1 MKKRLAL
8 VLAGV
13 MMVSSLAGCGSSKPA
28 ETTAAAAGETTAAAA
43 DAKADSSADID
54 YPTKDITIIV
64 PFDAGGGNDILA
76 RLISKTAM
84 EGKYFK
90 GANIIVDNPYSYG
103 MDKFKEVVEDV
114 SGGKIAVTVHKGT
127 LGENENELI
136 EKLEMGAASMVV
148 ASPGFMT
155 AIGVPEVDI
164 FSLEYLFDS
173 FDHWEKCLDGEF
185 GDKMKEVVKE
195 KTGNNFRI
203 MAYWSSSVRDY
214 YGKKPV
220 TKPEDLK
227 GMTIRT
233 QSSQVQQDFWKAC
246 GAIPTSVA
254 WGELY
259 QALQQGVVD
268 SAENDYTSFMLK
280 EHHKTPNGH
289 YISET
294 HHDYT
299 TRLLLMNGDFYDSLT
314 DEQKGWI
321 DEAVKACTEEE
332 RQVVYRMFKESKE
345 KVIADGAEV
354 TNFEDVDIDAFKA
367 LALPIQDK
375 FAADNNMTAELEMI
389 RAAAE

>member
-1 MKKRLAL
+1 MKKQVSL
-8 VLAGV
+8 VLAGS
-13 MMVSSLAGCGSSKPA
+13 MIAASLAGCGGGAAAPATTAAPAAA
-28 ETTAAAAGETTAAAA
+28 ETTAAAAGETAAATEA
-43 DAKADSSADID
+43 AASNVT
-54 YPTKDITIIV
+54 PELNLII
-64 PFDAGGGNDILA
+64 ASNQTSL
-76 RLISKTAM
+76 
-84 EGKYFK
+84 E
-90 GANIIVDNPYSYG
+90 NPYSFG
-103 MDKFKEVVEDV
+103 MDKFKEVAEDI

-127 LGENENELI
+127 LGENESELI

-155 AIGVPEVDI
+155 SIGVPEVDI
-164 FSLEYLFDS
+164 FSLNYLFDS
-173 FDHWEKCLDGEF
+173 FDHWEKCLDGDF
-185 GDKMKEVVKE
+185 GNKMKETVKE

-203 MAYWSSSVRDY
+203 MAYWTSSVRDY
-214 YGKKPV
+214 YGKKAV
-220 TKPEDLK
+220 TKPDDLK

-289 YISET
+289 FITET

-299 TRLLLMNGDFYDSLT
+299 TRLLLMNGNYYDSLT
-314 DEQKGWI
+314 DEQKAWI
-321 DEAVKACTEEE
+321 DEAVTACTEEE
-332 RQVVYRMFKESKE
+332 RQVVYKMFKESKE

-375 FAADNNMTAELEMI
+375 FAADNNMTAELQMI
-389 RAAAE
+389 RDAAK

>member
-1 MKKRLAL
+1 MKKKVSVL
-8 VLAGV
+8 LAGAMIV
-13 MMVSSLAGCGSSKPA
+13 ASLAGCGGGSA
-28 ETTAAAAGETTAAAA
+28 ATATTAAGGNAAAPAGGNAAAPEAGGNAAAA
-43 DAKADSSADID
+43 ELNL
-54 YPTKDITIIV
+54 II
-64 PFDAGGGNDILA
+64 ASNQT
-76 RLISKTAM
+76 SQ
-84 EGKYFK
+84 
-90 GANIIVDNPYSYG
+90 DNPYSYG
-103 MDKFKEVVEDV
+103 MDKFKEVIEEK

-127 LGENENELI
+127 LGENESELI
-136 EKLEMGAASMVV
+136 EKLEMGAADLVV

-155 AIGVPEVDI
+155 SIGVPEVDI
-164 FSLEYLFDS
+164 FSLNYLFDS
-173 FDHWEKCLDGEF
+173 FDHWETCLDGEF
-185 GDKMKEVVKE
+185 GDKMKEIVSQ

-214 YGKKPV
+214 YGKKDI
-220 TKPEDLK
+220 TKPDDLK

-280 EHHKTPNGH
+280 EHHKTDNGKH
-289 YISET
+289 IAET

-299 TRLLLMNGDFYDSLT
+299 TRLLLMNGSRYDSLT

-321 DEAVKACTEEE
+321 DEAVAECTKEE
-332 RQVVYRMFKESKE
+332 REVVYRMFEESKE
-345 KVIADGAEV
+345 KVIADGAIV
-354 TNFEDVDIDAFKA
+354 TEYADLDIDAFKA

-375 FAADNNMTAELEMI
+375 FAADNNMTAELDMI
-389 RAAAE
+389 RAAAK

>member
-1 MKKRLAL
+1 MKKKVSL
-8 VLAGV
+8 VLAGALV
-13 MMVSSLAGCGSSKPA
+13 AASLAGCGGGAAAPA
-28 ETTAAAAGETTAAAA
+28 TTAAPAAGGDTTTAAAAAPAA
-43 DAKADSSADID
+43 DVKADLNL
-54 YPTKDITIIV
+54 II
-64 PFDAGGGNDILA
+64 ASNQTSL
-76 RLISKTAM
+76 
-84 EGKYFK
+84 
-90 GANIIVDNPYSYG
+90 DNPYSYG
-103 MDKFKEVVEDV
+103 MDKFKEVLEEK
-114 SGGKIAVTVHKGT
+114 SGGKISVTVHKGT
-127 LGENENELI
+127 LGENENELV

-164 FSLEYLFDS
+164 FSLNYLFDS
-173 FDHWEKCLDGEF
+173 FDHWEKCLDGDF
-185 GDKMKEVVKE
+185 GNKMKETVKE

-203 MAYWSSSVRDY
+203 MAYWTSSVRDY
-214 YGKKPV
+214 YGKKAV

-233 QSSQVQQDFWKAC
+233 QSSQVQQDFWKSC

-289 YISET
+289 FISET

-299 TRLLLMNGDFYDSLT
+299 TRLLLMNGNYYDSLT
-314 DEQKGWI
+314 DEQRQWI
-321 DEAVKACTEEE
+321 DEAVEACTKEE
-332 RQVVYRMFKESKE
+332 REVVYRMFEESKE

-354 TNFEDVDIDAFKA
+354 TNFEDIDIDAFKA

-375 FAADNNMTAELEMI
+375 FAADNNMTAELEMV
-389 RAAAE
+389 RAAAK

>member
-1 MKKRLAL
+1 MKKKLSL
-8 VLAGV
+8 VMAGAMV
-13 MMVSSLAGCGSSKPA
+13 MASLAGCGGQAAAPA
-28 ETTAAAAGETTAAAA
+28 APAAGGGAATAAADG
-43 DAKADSSADID
+43 KAELNL
-54 YPTKDITIIV
+54 II
-64 PFDAGGGNDILA
+64 ASNQTSL
-76 RLISKTAM
+76 
-84 EGKYFK
+84 
-90 GANIIVDNPYSYG
+90 DNPYSFG
-103 MDKFKEVVEDV
+103 MDKFKEVLEEK
-114 SGGKIAVTVHKGT
+114 SGGKISVTVHKGT
-127 LGENENELI
+127 LGENESELI

-155 AIGVPEVDI
+155 SIGVPEIDI

-185 GDKMKEVVKE
+185 GEKMKEVARE

-203 MAYWSSSVRDY
+203 MSYWSSSVRDY
-214 YGKKPV
+214 YGKKQVKTPD
-220 TKPEDLK
+220 DLK

-280 EHHKTPNGH
+280 EHHKTDNGK

-299 TRLLLMNGDFYDSLT
+299 TRLLLMNGHFYDGLT
-314 DEQKGWI
+314 DEQKQWI
-321 DEAVKACTEEE
+321 DESVEEATKEE
-332 RQVVYRMFKESKE
+332 REVVYRMFKESKE
-345 KVIADGAEV
+345 KVIADGAVV
-354 TNFEDVDIDAFKA
+354 TEFADIDIDAFKA

-389 RAAAE
+389 RAAAK

>member
-1 MKKRLAL
+1 MKKKLSL
-8 VLAGV
+8 LLAGALTAV
-13 MMVSSLAGCGSSKPA
+13 SLAGCGPTPPA
-28 ETTAAAAGETTAAAA
+28 AAPAGSTAAAGGDTAAPAAAAGGDTAAPAA
-43 DAKADSSADID
+43 NAELNL
-54 YPTKDITIIV
+54 II
-64 PFDAGGGNDILA
+64 ASNQTSL
-76 RLISKTAM
+76 
-84 EGKYFK
+84 
-90 GANIIVDNPYSYG
+90 DNPYSFG

-114 SGGKIAVTVHKGT
+114 SGGKISVTVHKGT

-155 AIGVPEVDI
+155 SIGVPEVDI
-164 FSLEYLFDS
+164 FSLNYLFDS
-173 FDHWEKCLDGEF
+173 FDHWESCLDGEF
-185 GDKMKEVVKE
+185 GDKMKQTVID
-195 KTGNNFRI
+195 KTNNRFRI

-214 YGKKPV
+214 YGKKDI
-220 TKPEDLK
+220 TKPDDLK

-280 EHHKTPNGH
+280 EHHKTDNGKH
-289 YISET
+289 IAET

-299 TRLLLMNGDFYDSLT
+299 TRLLLMSGQFYDSLT

-321 DEAVKACTEEE
+321 DQGVEACTAEE
-332 RQVVYRMFKESKE
+332 REVVYRMFKESKE
-345 KVIADGAEV
+345 KVIADGAVV
-354 TNFEDVDIDAFKA
+354 TNFEDLDIDAFKA

-389 RAAAE
+389 RAAAGQ

>member
-1 MKKRLAL
+1 MKKKLSL
-8 VLAGV
+8 VLAGA
-13 MMVSSLAGCGSSKPA
+13 MLMASLTGCGGGSA
-28 ETTAAAAGETTAAAA
+28 QTATTAAAKSDAAAPA
-43 DAKADSSADID
+43 ESEAKADTATSDVK
-54 YPTKDITIIV
+54 PELNLII
-64 PFDAGGGNDILA
+64 ASNQTSL
-76 RLISKTAM
+76 
-84 EGKYFK
+84 E
-90 GANIIVDNPYSYG
+90 NPYSYG
-103 MDKFKEVVEDV
+103 MDKFKEVVEDK
-114 SGGKIAVTVHKGT
+114 SGGKIQVTVHKGT

-155 AIGVPEVDI
+155 AIGVPEVDM
-164 FSLEYLFDS
+164 FSLNYLFDS
-173 FDHWEKCLDGEF
+173 FDHWEKCMDGEF
-185 GDKMKEVVKE
+185 GDKMKETVKE

-321 DEAVKACTEEE
+321 DQAVEACTEEE

>member
-1 MKKRLAL
+1 MKKKLSL
-8 VLAGV
+8 VLAGALV
-13 MMVSSLAGCGSSKPA
+13 MASLAGCGGGA
-28 ETTAAAAGETTAAAA
+28 QTTATTAAPAAGGSEAAATEAEGGA
-43 DAKADSSADID
+43 DPAKAELNL
-54 YPTKDITIIV
+54 II
-64 PFDAGGGNDILA
+64 ASNQTSL
-76 RLISKTAM
+76 
-84 EGKYFK
+84 
-90 GANIIVDNPYSYG
+90 DNPYSYG
-103 MDKFKEVVEDV
+103 MDKFKEVVEDI

-155 AIGVPEVDI
+155 SIGVPEVDI
-164 FSLEYLFDS
+164 FSLNYLFDS
-173 FDHWEKCLDGEF
+173 FEHWEKCLDGEF
-185 GDKMKEVVKE
+185 GEKMKQTVAE

-220 TKPEDLK
+220 KTPADLK

-233 QSSQVQQDFWKAC
+233 QSSQVQQEFWKAC

-280 EHHKTPNGH
+280 EHHKTDNGK

-299 TRLLLMNGDFYDSLT
+299 TRLLLMNGNFYDGLT

-321 DEAVKACTEEE
+321 DEAVEVCTKEE
-332 RQVVYRMFKESKE
+332 REVVYRMFEESKE
-345 KVIADGAEV
+345 KVIADGAVV
-354 TNFEDVDIDAFKA
+354 TEFADVDIDAFKA

-389 RAAAE
+389 RAAATE